1 MFDRD
6 AFLGLSSLRSL
17 RLDNCDLKTTPPLD
31 PIKYS
36 LEYLDLKH
44 NALMLTEPNYFFGF
58 RRLTALDLSDKI
70 FSAIPDISPLADTL
84 MRLFI
89 VDNVVASL
97 ETFLYNST
105 YTELTSLDVTHNNI
119 SELTPKMIS
128 QWPRLAY
135 LSIEYKMLE
144 TLDDLSGIKR
154 GYPALKVSMG
164 NQTRRNQHAHKSTRC
179 GLVTSYGDKDLSQH
193 WAR

>member
-1 MFDRD
+1 M
-6 AFLGLSSLRSL
+6 
-17 RLDNCDLKTTPPLD
+17 PPLY

-36 LEYLDLKH
+36 LEYLDLQH

-58 RRLTALDLSDKI
+58 RRLTALDLSDNI

-89 VDNVVASL
+89 MDNVVASR

-105 YTELTSLDVTHNNI
+105 YTELTSLDVTHNKI
-119 SELTPKMIS
+119 SEPTPKMIS

-135 LSIEYKMLE
+135 LNIEYNMLE
-144 TLDDLSGIKR
+144 TLEDMSGIIR
-154 GYPALKVSMG
+154 GHLALKVSMG
-164 NQTRRNQHAHKSTRC
+164 NQTIRNQHAHKSTRC
-179 GLVTSYGDKDLSQH
+179 GQVTSYGDIDLSQH